1 MDENYR
7 LMKDYKIPLDI
18 FKEAYRSYQKKF
30 IYPKNY
36 IFMAIFGILAIDFIV
51 AAVKE
56 PSNVLAYL
64 LIMVCLAM
72 MFREWFNPRKIRNNI
87 IDTVKELGN
96 PVYRLGIADDYIE
109 FSTIDDGGVD
119 NSASDASAD
128 ELDYN
133 EQYDPLPEKTTLVI
147 NDQIKTL
154 EYDRYFLLLN
164 GRMSFYI
171 IPKEGF
177 TDSEMDVIRSINR

>member
-1 MDENYR
+1 MNENYR
-7 LMKDYKIPLDI
+7 LVKDYSIPLDT
-18 FKEAYRSYQKKF
+18 FSDAYRSYQKKF

-96 PVYRLGIADDYIE
+96 PVYRLGVADDYIE
-109 FSTIDDGGVD
+109 ISTISDGGVD
-119 NSASDASAD
+119 KSASDASAD

-133 EQYDPLPEKTTLVI
+133 EQYDPLPEKTTFVI

-177 TDSEMDVIRSINR
+177 TDSEMEVIRSINR

>member
-7 LMKDYKIPLDI
+7 LVKDYSIPLDI
-18 FKEAYRSYQKKF
+18 FKDAYSSYQKKF

-51 AAVKE
+51 AAVKD
-56 PSNVLAYL
+56 PTNVFAYL

-87 IDTVKELGN
+87 VDTVKELGN

-109 FSTIDDGGVD
+109 ISTISDGGVD
-119 NSASDASAD
+119 NSAADASAD

-133 EQYDPLPEKTTLVI
+133 EEYDPLPEKTTLVI
-147 NDQIKTL
+147 NDDLKVL
-154 EYDRYFLLLN
+154 EYDRYFLLLE
-164 GRMSFYI
+164 GKRAFYI

-177 TDSEMDVIRSINR
+177 TDGELAVVRSINR